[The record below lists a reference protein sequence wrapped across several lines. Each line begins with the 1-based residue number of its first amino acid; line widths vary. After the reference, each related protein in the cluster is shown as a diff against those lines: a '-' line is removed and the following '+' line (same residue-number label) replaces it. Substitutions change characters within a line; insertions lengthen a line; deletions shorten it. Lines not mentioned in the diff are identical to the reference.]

1 MLICEEMHDTDRP
14 PPGVHYAW
22 VIVGTGTLCIL
33 AGLGFGRFALG
44 MLLPSMASSLG
55 LTYAQLGYISTGNFL
70 GYLAA
75 VLACGP
81 LAARMG
87 ARALIFGALLL
98 VGVSMLLLGRA
109 TSFPPLLALY
119 VITGFGSGAT
129 NVPMMGLIARWF
141 GGRARGR
148 AAGFAAIG
156 SGFGIILSGQLIP
169 WIGALRGPDGWRTSW
184 AVLGAIVLGI
194 AAVAALLLRDDPA
207 GMGLAP
213 HGALPP
219 PAGGSSPTRAPAG
232 PPPRRPIVLLSLAY
246 ALFGYTYAIY
256 VTFIVTALVR
266 ERGFS
271 EVTAGNFWSRVGLLS
286 LLSGPVFGTLSD
298 RMGRRAALMLV
309 FALQGVA
316 YLIAAAPLPEG
327 WLHLSIALFGVS
339 AWSVPTIMIAAVADY
354 VGAERALGAFGVVTF
369 VFALGQIA
377 GPAVAGTLAQR
388 TGSFASSFAMAAA
401 LCAVAVAVSAAL
413 RRPGEAPAARRG

>member
-1 MLICEEMHDTDRP
+1 VAEGGP
-14 PPGVHYAW
+14 PASRIHYAW
-22 VIVGTGTLCIL
+22 VIVGTGTLSIL
-33 AGLGFGRFALG
+33 ACLGFGRFALG

-55 LTYAQLGYISTGNFL
+55 LSYAQAGYVSTGNFL

-81 LAARMG
+81 LARRLG
-87 ARALIFGALLL
+87 ARRLIAGALVL
-98 VGVSMLLLGRA
+98 VGGSMLLLSRSTA
-109 TSFPPLLALY
+109 FAPLLALY
-119 VITGFGSGAT
+119 VVTGFGSGAT

-169 WIGALRGPDGWRTSW
+169 WIGALRGAEGWRTSW
-184 AVLGAIVLGI
+184 AVLGAVVLAI
-194 AAVAALLLRDDPA
+194 ALLAALLLRDDPA
-207 GMGLAP
+207 VMGLAP
-213 HGALPP
+213 EGAVPP
-219 PAGGSSPTRAPAG
+219 PSGGPVAAPAG
-232 PPPRRPIVLLSLAY
+232 TGPLPRRPMALLSAAY

-266 ERGFS
+266 EHGLT
-271 EVTAGNFWSRVGLLS
+271 EATAGNFWSRVGLLS

-309 FALQGVA
+309 FALQGTA
-316 YLIAAAPLPEG
+316 YLLAAAPLPDA
-327 WLHLSIALFGVS
+327 WLHVSIALFGVS
-339 AWSVPTIMIAAVADY
+339 AWSVPTIMLAAVADH
-354 VGAERALGAFGVVTF
+354 VGPERALGAFGVVTF

-388 TGSFASSFAMAAA
+388 TGSFASSFAMAGV
-401 LCAVAVAVSAAL
+401 LCAVAIGVSAAL
-413 RRPGEAPAARRG
+413 RRSGHGAPARPR

>member
-55 LTYAQLGYISTGNFL
+55 LTYAQLGYISTGNFV

-87 ARALIFGALLL
+87 ARALISGALLL

-109 TSFPPLLALY
+109 TSFAPLLALY

-156 SGFGIILSGQLIP
+156 SGFGIVASGQLVP
-169 WIGALRGPDGWRTSW
+169 WIGRLHGGEGWRTSW
-184 AVLGAIVLGI
+184 AVLGACVL
-194 AAVAALLLRDDPA
+194 AVAILAGLLLRNSP
-207 GMGLAP
+207 GSMGLLP
-213 HGALPP
+213 HGAVPTTGAVPP
-219 PAGGSSPTRAPAG
+219 VSSAEPRRAPG
-232 PPPRRPIVLLSLAY
+232 RRPIVLLSIAY

-271 EVTAGNFWSRVGLLS
+271 EATAGDFWSRVGLLS
-286 LLSGPVFGTLSD
+286 LLSGPVFGALSD
-298 RMGRRAALMLV
+298 RLGRRAGLMLV
-309 FALQGVA
+309 FALQMVA
-316 YLIAAAPLPEG
+316 YLLAVGNLPEAY
-327 WLHLSIALFGVS
+327 LHLSIVLFGVS

-354 VGAERALGAFGVVTF
+354 VGAERALGTFGVVTF
-369 VFALGQIA
+369 IFALGQIA
-377 GPAVAGTLAQR
+377 GPSVAGMLAER
-388 TGSFASSFAMAAA
+388 TGTFSSSFAMAAI
-401 LCAVAVAVSAAL
+401 LCAVAIAVSAQL
-413 RRPGEAPAARRG
+413 RRPGQGGAG

>member
-1 MLICEEMHDTDRP
+1 MQESATPARNI
-14 PPGVHYAW
+14 HYAW

-55 LTYAQLGYISTGNFL
+55 LTYAQLGYISTGNFV

-87 ARALIFGALLL
+87 ARALIVGALLL

-109 TSFPPLLALY
+109 TSFAPLLSLY

-156 SGFGIILSGQLIP
+156 SGFGIIASGQLIP
-169 WIGALRGPDGWRTSW
+169 WIGRLQGGEGWRTSW
-184 AVLGAIVLGI
+184 AVLGACVIG
-194 AAVAALLLRDDPA
+194 VAILAGLLLRNSPGA
-207 GMGLAP
+207 MGLAP
-213 HGALPP
+213 HGAVPITGLVPP
-219 PAGGSSPTRAPAG
+219 VAPAAKPRTTG
-232 PPPRRPIVLLSLAY
+232 RRPIVLLAIAY

-256 VTFIVTALVR
+256 VTFIVTSLVR

-271 EVTAGNFWSRVGLLS
+271 EATAGDFWSRVGLMS
-286 LLSGPVFGTLSD
+286 LLSGPVFGALSD
-298 RMGRRAALMLV
+298 RIGRRAGLMLV
-309 FALQGVA
+309 FSLQMGA
-316 YLIAAAPLPEG
+316 YLLAAGNLPEVY
-327 WLHLSIALFGVS
+327 LHLSIALFGVS
-339 AWSVPTIMIAAVADY
+339 AWSVPTIMIATVADH
-354 VGAERALGAFGVVTF
+354 VGPERALGTFGVVTF

-377 GPAVAGTLAQR
+377 GPSVAGMLAEQ
-388 TGSFASSFAMAAA
+388 TGSFSSSFAMAAA
-401 LCAVAVAVSAAL
+401 LCAIAILVSAQV
-413 RRPGEAPAARRG
+413 RRPGAGRAG

>member
-55 LTYAQLGYISTGNFL
+55 LTYAQLGYISTGNFV

-109 TSFPPLLALY
+109 TSFAPLLALY

-156 SGFGIILSGQLIP
+156 SGFGIVASGQLVP
-169 WIGALRGPDGWRTSW
+169 WIGRLHGGEGWRTSW
-184 AVLGAIVLGI
+184 AVLGACVL
-194 AAVAALLLRDDPA
+194 AVAILAGLLLRNSP
-207 GMGLAP
+207 GSMGLLP
-213 HGALPP
+213 HGAVPRTGAVLPV
-219 PAGGSSPTRAPAG
+219 SSAEPRRAPG
-232 PPPRRPIVLLSLAY
+232 RRPIVLLSIAY

-271 EVTAGNFWSRVGLLS
+271 EATAGDFWSRVGLLS
-286 LLSGPVFGTLSD
+286 LLSGPVFGALSD
-298 RMGRRAALMLV
+298 RLGRRAGLMLV
-309 FALQGVA
+309 FALQMVA
-316 YLIAAAPLPEG
+316 YLLAAGNLPEAY
-327 WLHLSIALFGVS
+327 LHLSIVLFGVS

-354 VGAERALGAFGVVTF
+354 VGAERALGTFGVVTF
-369 VFALGQIA
+369 IFALGQIA
-377 GPAVAGTLAQR
+377 GPSVAGMLAER
-388 TGSFASSFAMAAA
+388 TGTFSSSFAMAAI
-401 LCAVAVAVSAAL
+401 LCAVAIAVSAQL
-413 RRPGEAPAARRG
+413 RRPGEGGAG